1 MKITKLSQYKG
12 TTMLLETDKGN
23 KLYIGKKT
31 AEKMNLCVG
40 MELPDSALSA
50 IGEEDIERKSRE
62 RAMYLLA
69 ERDYGFAELY
79 HKLQKNYPDEMCLR
93 TCRLMAEKGFV
104 NDRDYAFKLGRQYF
118 EIKKESAIAVR
129 YKLTQKGIPRYII
142 DEVIEEYCTDDAV
155 KERICELIQ
164 KKYSRRLDDEEG
176 RRRVR
181 NALARHGFSY
191 SDINA
196 AMQEF
201 FDEK

>member
-12 TTMLLETDKGN
+12 TTMLLETDSGN
-23 KLYIGKKT
+23 KLYIGEKT

-118 EIKKESAIAVR
+118 EIKNESAIAVR

-164 KKYSRRLDDEEG
+164 KKYCRRLDDENG
-176 RRRVR
+176 RQKVR
-181 NALARHGFSY
+181 AALARHGFSY

-196 AMQEF
+196 AMSEF
-201 FDEK
+201 FDEN

>member
-12 TTMLLETDKGN
+12 TTILLETDSGN
-23 KLYIGKKT
+23 KIYIGEKT

-40 MELPDSALSA
+40 MELCDSALSA

-93 TCRLMAEKGFV
+93 TCQLMAEKGFV

-118 EIKKESAIAVR
+118 EIKKESAAAVR
-129 YKLTQKGIPRYII
+129 YKLVQKGIPRYII
-142 DEVIEEYCTDDAV
+142 DEVIDEFCTDDEV
-155 KERICELIQ
+155 KERICELIE
-164 KKYSRRLDDEEG
+164 KKYSRRLDDEED
-176 RRRVR
+176 RRKVR
-181 NALARHGFSY
+181 AALARRGFSY
-191 SDINA
+191 SDIND
-196 AMQEF
+196 AMRDF
-201 FDEK
+201 LINK